1 MSTYVQCGTKTFD
14 MSRRDSNGVGFSV
27 GAAVVAG
34 QIEEFCAVSFNKMGQ
49 NSHLG
54 QAVSAR
60 GKSAIMV
67 NETWIFE
74 ARKIQSVQKM
84 EKVKILGQN
93 TQKRPYKK

>member
-1 MSTYVQCGTKTFD
+1 
-14 MSRRDSNGVGFSV
+14 MSRRDSSGAGFSV
-27 GAAVVAG
+27 GVAAVAG
-34 QIEEFCAVSFNKMGQ
+34 QIDEFCAVSFNKIGQ

-93 TQKRPYKK
+93 AQNNPL